1 MDYLGADKFENIKE
15 KLDKSMKGPAT
26 STKTYTSSLFSTSVP
41 VSTTSTAKKPVAP
54 KK

>member
-1 MDYLGADKFENIKE
+1 MGADKFENIKE

-26 STKTYTSSLFSTSVP
+26 SSKTYTSNPFSTSIP